1 MNKPKVG
8 EIQMDPIRER
18 VIRLFQYLK
27 ETKSLQEKI
36 VRTVEEYETVWWQSD
51 LIGMSGVDIYD
62 IYSNDEVWMSVE
74 RPHLIEAPTP
84 PSKLIDWISDW
95 KHPDKKPKP
104 IASKGKKEFQKDTE
118 RVELLE
124 NWLHDEWKPW
134 AAEVA
139 SKFKVKRVYDEL
151 FSLYNRL
158 QTEGDSVEIVWGHGL
173 LNWEIG
179 DVRISRHL
187 IVTPLELHFYPEK
200 GEFRLTSTSKGS
212 YMETDMLTST
222 SFTQTNQI
230 HELVQEQGG
239 LYSPRQEDE
248 ISPVLQRVV
257 HVISPDGRYSADME
271 HVKNATERPFVSYSP
286 AVFIRRKGA
295 LTWDQELSD
304 VLDRLHEGY
313 PISPLLSRLVWLEE
327 EDVFTFERVQE
338 QDTILSQHLL
348 FPLPANQ
355 QQKDI
360 VEKLG
365 HEDGVVVQGPPGT
378 GKSHTIANLICHLL
392 AQGKRVLVTS
402 EKERVLDVLRG
413 KIPEEIRSLC
423 VSFLGGD
430 AKSVKELEHSIRTI
444 SEQLSTKQLIDLEQ
458 SINEYNQEL
467 IDVRKK
473 INDLEEQMSKIAM
486 MDSKTKEIAGEK
498 WTPLSAAKW
507 LHLNREHNWL
517 PDEVSPNIQ
526 LPMSA
531 GDVQDLV
538 EGLSHFQVE
547 DRVSLTSVRP
557 ELSQLPSP
565 ANFAGLMQELQIVEQ
580 NVEQNR
586 VYYQEWNIS
595 GTVTPLLSPATR
607 IVEEAI
613 LELQEVYRDAWQM
626 SILQQTKEEHD
637 WPELIEEFRERL
649 SWISAYDKALLE
661 FDVQLP
667 NSKSTATIKQDV
679 AYVLDR
685 MKQMKRTGSVFR
697 RITGRQYSYLF
708 KECTINGQLA
718 KEREDF
724 EIIQDFIE
732 RNDLRNR
739 VILKWNRLMEDING
753 PIVEATTPRLVH
765 LLTECLEQIEYLLA
779 WPSRV
784 EEQLGPVV
792 EQLGVP
798 QVDYVQIEWYEDFIN
813 ALQAL
818 QDYFQWE
825 NLNLKFKQLHHV
837 LVTGK
842 DAEYAHPYWN
852 DLLKVCQDADIDRY
866 EQIYK
871 ELERLEGLQPVY
883 SRFQE
888 KYEQLRNVAPKLA
901 AEMEK
906 EQKYPFANFTE
917 AWKWSQLK
925 YWLSQFVP
933 TDDLETLE
941 KELHKHQDR
950 EAFIIR
956 QLVADATWKERLEKT
971 TEREKRS
978 LISWLQLIKR
988 IGTSSDKQLDLY
1000 RRQANEE
1007 LNVCRGAIPVW
1018 IMPIQRVIENIK
1030 LDDDRFDV
1038 VIVDESSQS
1047 NLYALSA
1054 LLRGKKAVI
1063 VGDDGQIMPDV
1074 VEFDSKLN
1082 MDLIKRYLYDVP
1094 QSGHLDISS
1103 SLYDTA
1109 NRIIHNKVILKEH
1122 FRSVPDIIQ
1131 FSNQLSYDNEMIPL
1145 RLPDLQENFNPS
1157 IITVPVQVDNPK
1169 ENAKG
1174 LNEPEAIAVVEQILK
1189 CCKDDRYANKTFGVI
1204 SLEGPEQARLIEDKL
1219 RLELGELE
1227 MMRRRIICGDP
1238 YRFQGDERDV
1248 MFLSLG
1254 ILPDSK
1260 PKPLTSDADR
1270 RQFTVATSRARDQFF
1285 LFHSV
1290 KLSELSADDVRFTLL
1305 KYCQHVSSG
1314 QNIDAIEKDKLFASQ
1329 LEQDVYQ
1336 YIIDQGYTASVK
1348 VQIGIGKSLD
1358 IVIEGDKTRLAIECD
1373 GDKALTME
1381 QWKQEF
1387 ERQSL
1392 LERVGWHFH
1401 RVRGSYFYQDPEV
1414 AMKAVW
1420 DKCKQLQ
1427 IFPKQSADRE
1437 MEKV

>member
-1 MNKPKVG
+1 
-8 EIQMDPIRER
+8 MDPIRER

-36 VRTVEEYETVWWQSD
+36 VRTVDEYETVWWQSD
-51 LIGMSGVDIYD
+51 LMGMSGVDIYD
-62 IYSNDEVWMSVE
+62 IYSSDEVWMSVE

-84 PSKLIDWISDW
+84 PSKLLGWISDW
-95 KHPDKKPKP
+95 KQPNKKPKP
-104 IASKGKKEFQKDTE
+104 LASKGKKEFEKDAE

-124 NWLHDEWKPW
+124 SWLNEEWKPW
-134 AAEVA
+134 AQEVA
-139 SKFKVKRVYDEL
+139 DKYKVKRVYDEL

-158 QTEGDSVEIVWGHGL
+158 QTEGDSIEIVWGHGL
-173 LNWEIG
+173 LNWKIG
-179 DVRISRHL
+179 DVHISRHL

-222 SFTQTNQI
+222 SFTHTSQI

-239 LYSPRQEDE
+239 LYSPRQEEE

-257 HVISPDGRYSADME
+257 HVISPDGHYSSE
-271 HVKNATERPFVSYSP
+271 LEQVKNVTERPFVSYSP

-295 LTWDQELSD
+295 LAWDQELSD

-313 PISPLLSRLVWLEE
+313 PISPVLSRLVWLEDE
-327 EDVFTFERVQE
+327 NLFTFEKE
-338 QDTILSQHLL
+338 LENDNILGEHLL

-355 QQKDI
+355 QQKEI
-360 VEKLG
+360 VEKLND
-365 HEDGVVVQGPPGT
+365 EDGVVVQGPPGT

-413 KIPEEIRSLC
+413 KIPQEIRSLC

-430 AKSVKELEHSIRTI
+430 AKSVKELENSIRSI
-444 SEQLSTKQLIDLEQ
+444 SEQLSTKQLSDLEQ
-458 SINEYNQEL
+458 SILEYNQEL
-467 IDVRKK
+467 SEVRNK
-473 INDLEEQMSKIAM
+473 INQIEEQMSKIAM
-486 MDSKTKEIAGEK
+486 KDSRTKEIDGEK

-517 PDEVSPNIQ
+517 PDSISANVP

-531 GDVQDLV
+531 GEIQDLA
-538 EGLSHFQVE
+538 EGLSHFQAE
-547 DRVSLTSVRP
+547 DRISLTSARP

-565 ANFAGLMQELQIVEQ
+565 INFAALMQELQIVEQ

-586 VYYQEWNIS
+586 VFYQEWNIS
-595 GTVTPLLSPATR
+595 GSVAHLLPSATR
-607 IVEEAI
+607 VVEEAI
-613 LELQEVYRDAWQM
+613 LELQEIYRDAWQM
-626 SILQQTKEEHD
+626 NILQQTKEDHD

-661 FDVQLP
+661 FEVELP
-667 NSKSTATIKQDV
+667 NGKSTATIKQDV

-708 KECTINGQLA
+708 KECTVNGKLA

-724 EIIQDFIE
+724 EIIQDYIE

-739 VILKWNRLMEDING
+739 VVLKWNRLMEDISG
-753 PIVEATTPRLVH
+753 PMVEATTPRLVH

-779 WPSRV
+779 WPTRIEQELNPIV
-784 EEQLGPVV
+784 EK
-792 EQLGVP
+792 LGVP
-798 QVDYVQIEWYEDFIN
+798 QVDYVRIEWYEDFIH

-825 NLNLKFKQLHHV
+825 KLNQNYKQLQHI
-837 LVTGK
+837 LVTGR
-842 DAEYAHPYWN
+842 DSEYAHPYWSE
-852 DLLKVCQDADIDRY
+852 LLKALQEADITRY
-866 EQIYK
+866 EQIYND
-871 ELERLEGLQPVY
+871 LERLEGLQSVY
-883 SRFQE
+883 SRFQG
-888 KYEQLRNVAPKLA
+888 KYEQLRAAAPELA
-901 AEMEK
+901 AKMEQG
-906 EQKYPFANFTE
+906 EKYPFANFAE
-917 AWKWSQLK
+917 AWKWSQLNH
-925 YWLSQFVP
+925 WLNQFEP
-933 TDDLETLE
+933 TEDLEVLD
-941 KELHKHQDR
+941 KELHKLQDR

-988 IGTSSDKQLDLY
+988 MGTSSDKQLDLY

-1063 VGDDGQIMPDV
+1063 VGDDGQIIPDDV
-1074 VEFDSKLN
+1074 DFDSELN
-1082 MDLIKRYLYDVP
+1082 MELIKRYLYDIP
-1094 QSGHLDISS
+1094 QSGHLDIST

-1131 FSNQLSYDNEMIPL
+1131 YSNQLSYDNEMIPL
-1145 RLPDLQENFNPS
+1145 RLPNLQDNLNPS

-1169 ENAKG
+1169 ENTKG

-1189 CCKDDRYANKTFGVI
+1189 CCKDERYANKTFGVI
-1204 SLEGPEQARLIEDKL
+1204 SLAGGEQAKLVEDRL
-1219 RLELGELE
+1219 RMELGELE
-1227 MMRRRIICGDP
+1227 MMRRQIICGDP
-1238 YRFQGDERDV
+1238 YRFQGDERDIL
-1248 MFLSLG
+1248 FLSLG
-1254 ILPDSK
+1254 VLPGSK
-1260 PKPLTSDADR
+1260 PKPLSSDADR
-1270 RQFTVATSRARDQFF
+1270 RQFTVATSRARDQLFI
-1285 LFHSV
+1285 FHSV
-1290 KLSELSADDVRFTLL
+1290 QLSELSPEDMRFSLL
-1305 KYCQHVSSG
+1305 KYCQNISSG
-1314 QNIDAIEKDKLFASQ
+1314 QNIETIEKDKLFASQ

-1336 YIIDQGYTASVK
+1336 YIEEKGYTASVK

-1358 IVIEGDKTRLAIECD
+1358 IVIEGEKARLAVECD

-1401 RVRGSYFYQDPEV
+1401 RIRGSSFYQDPES
-1414 AMKAVW
+1414 AMEEVW
-1420 DKCKQLQ
+1420 KKCKELH
-1427 IFPKQSADRE
+1427 IFPKQSSDSRE
-1437 MEKV
+1437 LEKV

>member
-1 MNKPKVG
+1 
-8 EIQMDPIRER
+8 MDPIRER

-51 LIGMSGVDIYD
+51 LMGMSGVDIYD

-74 RPHLIEAPTP
+74 RPHLSEAPTP
-84 PSKLIDWISDW
+84 PSKLLGWISDW
-95 KHPDKKPKP
+95 KQPDKKPKP
-104 IASKGKKEFQKDTE
+104 IASKGKKEFEKDTE

-124 NWLHDEWKPW
+124 NWLNDEWKPW
-134 AAEVA
+134 AGEVA
-139 SKFKVKRVYDEL
+139 SKYKVKRVYDEL

-158 QTEGDSVEIVWGHGL
+158 QAEGDSIEIVWGHGL

-200 GEFRLTSTSKGS
+200 GEFRLASTSKGS

-222 SFTQTNQI
+222 SFTHTNQI

-257 HVISPDGRYSADME
+257 HVISPDGRYSSE
-271 HVKNATERPFVSYSP
+271 IGPVNKATERPFVTYSP

-295 LTWDQELSD
+295 LAWDQELRD
-304 VLDRLHEGY
+304 VLDRLQEGY
-313 PISPLLSRLVWLEE
+313 PISRVLSRLVWLED
-327 EDVFTFERVQE
+327 EDLFTFEREQE
-338 QDTILSQHLL
+338 EDHILSEHLL

-360 VEKLG
+360 VEKLN

-413 KIPEEIRSLC
+413 KIPQEIRSLC
-423 VSFLGGD
+423 VSLLGGD
-430 AKSVKELEHSIRTI
+430 AKSVKELETSIRSI
-444 SEQLSTKQLIDLEQ
+444 SEQLSTKQLSDLEQ
-458 SINEYNQEL
+458 NINEFNQEL
-467 IDVRKK
+467 RNVRNK
-473 INDLEEQMSKIAM
+473 INDIEEQMSKIAM
-486 MDSKTKEIAGEK
+486 MDNQTKEVDGEK

-507 LHLNREHNWL
+507 LHQNREHNWL
-517 PDEVSPNIQ
+517 PDSISPDVV
-526 LPMSA
+526 LPMS
-531 GDVQDLV
+531 GQEVQDLV
-538 EGLSHFQVE
+538 EGLSHFKAE
-547 DRVSLTSVRP
+547 DRISLTSVRP
-557 ELSQLPSP
+557 ELSQLPNP
-565 ANFAGLMQELQIVEQ
+565 INFAALMQELQVVEQ
-580 NVEQNR
+580 SVEQNR
-586 VYYQEWNIS
+586 VFYQEWNIS
-595 GTVTPLLSPATR
+595 GSVAHLLPPATR
-607 IVEEAI
+607 VVEEAI
-613 LELQEVYRDAWQM
+613 LELQEIYRDAWQM
-626 SILQQTKEEHD
+626 NILQQTKEEHD
-637 WPELIEEFRERL
+637 WPELIEEFRDRL

-661 FDVQLP
+661 FDVELP
-667 NSKSTATIKQDV
+667 IGKSTATIKQDV
-679 AYVLDR
+679 AYVLER
-685 MKQMKRTGSVFR
+685 MKQMKRTGRVFR

-708 KECTINGQLA
+708 KECTINGKVA

-724 EIIQDFIE
+724 EIIQDYIE

-739 VILKWNRLMEDING
+739 VVLKWNRLMEDING
-753 PIVEATTPRLVH
+753 PMVEATTPRLVH

-784 EEQLGPVV
+784 EQQLSPIV
-792 EQLGVP
+792 EKLGVP
-798 QVDYVQIEWYEDFIN
+798 QVDYVRIEWYEDFIH

-825 NLNLKFKQLHHV
+825 KLNQNFKQLHHI
-837 LVTGK
+837 LVTGR
-842 DAEYAHPYWN
+842 DSEYAHPYWN
-852 DLLKVCQDADIDRY
+852 DLLMALQEADTDRW
-866 EQIYK
+866 EQIYSD
-871 ELERLEGLQPVY
+871 LERLESLQTVY

-888 KYEQLRNVAPKLA
+888 KYEQLRKFAPQLVSK
-901 AEMEK
+901 MEQ
-906 EQKYPFANFTE
+906 EENYPYANFAE

-925 YWLSQFVP
+925 HWLNQFAP
-933 TDDLETLE
+933 TNDLDSLE

-1000 RRQANEE
+1000 RKQANEE

-1063 VGDDGQIMPDV
+1063 VGDDGQIVPDM
-1074 VEFDSKLN
+1074 VEFDRELN
-1082 MDLIKRYLYDVP
+1082 MELIKRYLYDIP
-1094 QSGHLDISS
+1094 QSGHLDIST

-1145 RLPDLQENFNPS
+1145 RLPSLQDNLTPS
-1157 IITVPVQVDNPK
+1157 IVTVPVQVDNPK

-1189 CCKDDRYANKTFGVI
+1189 CCNDERYANKTFGVI
-1204 SLEGPEQARLIEDKL
+1204 SLAGGEQAKLIEDRL
-1219 RLELGELE
+1219 RMELGELE
-1227 MMRRRIICGDP
+1227 MMRRHIICGDP
-1238 YRFQGDERDV
+1238 YRFQGDERDII
-1248 MFLSLG
+1248 FLSLG
-1254 ILPDSK
+1254 VLPGVK
-1260 PKPLTSDADR
+1260 PKALTSDADR
-1270 RQFTVATSRARDQFF
+1270 RQFTVATSRARDQIF

-1290 KLSELSADDVRFTLL
+1290 ELTGLSPDDIRFSLL
-1305 KYCQHVSSG
+1305 KYSQSITSG
-1314 QNIDAIEKDKLFASQ
+1314 QNTEAIEEDKLFASQ

-1336 YIIDQGYTASVK
+1336 YIVDKGYNVSVK

-1358 IVIEGDKTRLAIECD
+1358 IVIEGEKTRLAVECD
-1373 GDKALTME
+1373 GDKLLSME

-1401 RVRGSYFYQDPEV
+1401 RIRGSYFYQDPEP
-1414 AMKAVW
+1414 AMQAVW
-1420 DKCKQLQ
+1420 EKCRELH
-1427 IFPKQSADRE
+1427 IFPKQSSDSRE
-1437 MEKV
+1437 LEKV